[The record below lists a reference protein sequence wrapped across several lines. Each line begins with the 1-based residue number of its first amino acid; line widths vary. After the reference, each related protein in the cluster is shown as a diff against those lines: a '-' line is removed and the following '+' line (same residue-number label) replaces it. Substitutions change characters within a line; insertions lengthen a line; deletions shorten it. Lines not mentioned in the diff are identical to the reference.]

1 MTTNSYVE
9 YFLTLFGWI
18 MSNAITAILIETCLV
33 LVPIVTIII
42 SSWLKARDQGHDEGN
57 KGLLSLT
64 WVETRIYVM
73 LAVLMFTFMP
83 IYPIN
88 FNVLEYDDTRS
99 KQCGRVVVVPSE
111 TAWGMSFSSL
121 SGRTAKMPIWWAF
134 VHTVSKGVTAA
145 AISSLP
151 CSADLRQVQVKV
163 DNARLFD
170 PILRN
175 EVGDFVR
182 DCYAGAKVTLF
193 ARRTKLTKEQIN
205 EVGWIGSKYF
215 LETPGYYDT
224 ENARSPRREWPYD
237 PERDQGYSVT
247 DRGGYPK
254 CNEWWTDSELGLRAK
269 LTEQVEPT
277 TWELLRGAFSFR
289 PTREVEDAML
299 KVLVSPQNQR
309 LTNGSVYRSY
319 NSLNPNAGDFAANVG
334 AVVGAGAGGLAYFPF
349 LSTVR
354 QSLPN
359 ILAYTIMIVI
369 ICLPLI
375 LTIGAFDLKVAVTLT
390 FVLFSLY
397 FLDFWFELA
406 RWIDT
411 RLLDALYGT
420 GSPHSS
426 LNLSGLSNATG
437 DLFISFVTGTMFLLI
452 PALWIG
458 ALGWAGVKMGGV
470 AETVAGV
477 STASKPTESGA
488 QIMSGRLTKE
498 HEDPKK
504 KGESKG

>member
-18 MSNAITAILIETCLV
+18 MNNAITGILGSTCLA
-33 LVPIVTIII
+33 LVPFVTIII

-64 WVETRIYVM
+64 WVETRIYTM
-73 LAVLMFTFMP
+73 LAVIMFTFLP
-83 IYPIN
+83 IYQIDLS
-88 FNVLEYDDTRS
+88 VLEYDETRS
-99 KQCGRVVVVPSE
+99 RQCGRVVVKPTE
-111 TAWGMSFSSL
+111 TAWGTSFSSL
-121 SGRTAKMPIWWAF
+121 DGRTAKVPIWWAF

-151 CSADLRQVQVKV
+151 CSADLRQVQMKV
-163 DNARLFD
+163 DTARVSD

-175 EVGDFVR
+175 EVADFVR

-193 ARRTKLTKEQIN
+193 ARRTKLTKEQIK

-224 ENARSPRREWPYD
+224 ENARSPRQEWPYD

-289 PTREVEDAML
+289 PTHEVEDAML

-309 LTNGSVYRSY
+309 LTNGSVYRGY
-319 NSLNPNAGDFAANVG
+319 NSLNPNLGDYSSGGGAIVGSAVG
-334 AVVGAGAGGLAYFPF
+334 ALAFFPVMATF
-349 LSTVR
+349 R

-359 ILAYTIMIVI
+359 IVAYIITIVI
-369 ICLPLI
+369 ISLPII
-375 LTIGAFDLKVAVTLT
+375 LVIGSFDLKTAMTVT
-390 FVLFSLY
+390 FVLFALY

-406 RWIDT
+406 RWIDS
-411 RLLDALYGT
+411 RLIDALYGV

-426 LNLSGLSNATG
+426 LNLSGLSNTTG
-437 DLFISFVTGTMFLLI
+437 DMFISFVTGVMFI
-452 PALWIG
+452 VVPALWVA
-458 ALGWAGVKMGGV
+458 ALSWAGIKLGGV
-470 AETVAGV
+470 AEAMNTSQKSSEPAGN
-477 STASKPTESGA
+477 AKGATEK
-488 QIMSGRLTKE
+488 LN
-498 HEDPKK
+498 DL
-504 KGESKG
+504 